1 MRNIEDWLK
10 GYMEYTRHMEAPSVF
25 HLWAGIGTIAGALR
39 GKVFIDQGYFKWTP
53 NFFII
58 FVAPPGIV
66 SKSTTMGVGISFL
79 RQVKGIHFGPDSA
92 TWQAVTDAFQ
102 EAISEV
108 SVDGSKVLMSPI
120 TVAASELGTFLDPH
134 NREMLDVLNDLWD
147 GREIPW
153 KRRTKGEGEKEIKNP
168 WFHFMG
174 CTTPGW
180 IEENWPEYA
189 IKGGFASRT
198 IFVYGE
204 SKRSYIAYPGIE
216 MQQDKGEM
224 DILKAKLITDLRTI
238 ANMAGKFTM
247 TAEAIR
253 WGTEWYLRH
262 WEVDVKEF
270 DQETYGGYLARKQ
283 THIHKLAMV
292 LAASHREDLVID
304 RDDLER
310 AAELITSLEGN
321 FHHIFTNMSDN
332 RQAKN
337 ALAIIKIVQVTG
349 GQPLQSVW
357 RSLMKYM
364 THDEFGMALKGAIAS
379 GYIRQIGDAT
389 SMKLVPAA
397 SIMPSSAGTQQ

>member
-1 MRNIEDWLK
+1 MRNLKDWLAS
-10 GYMEYTRHMEAPSVF
+10 YMEYTRHMEAPSIF

-39 GKVFIDQGYFKWTP
+39 GKTFIDQGYFKWTP

-79 RQVKGIHFGPDSA
+79 RQVEGIHFGPDSA

-102 EAISEV
+102 EAIEEV
-108 SVDGSKVLMSPI
+108 SVDGRKVLMSPI

-147 GREIPW
+147 GRETPW
-153 KRRTKGEGEKEIKNP
+153 KRRTRGDGEKEIKNP

-198 IFVYGE
+198 IFVYADA
-204 SKRSYIAYPGIE
+204 KRSYIAYPGLAME
-216 MQQDKGEM
+216 EDKSEM
-224 DILKAKLITDLRTI
+224 DLLKAKLIQDIRHI
-238 ANMAGKFTM
+238 AKFSGKFTL
-247 TAEAIR
+247 TADAYE
-253 WGTEWYLRH
+253 WGTAWYMRH

-270 DQETYGGYLARKQ
+270 DQDTYGGYLARKQ

-292 LAASHREDLVID
+292 ISASHRDDLVID
-304 RDDLER
+304 RDDLVK

-332 RQAKN
+332 KQAKN
-337 ALAIIKIVQVTG
+337 ALAIIKIVHANG
-349 GQPLQSVW
+349 GEDVQYVW

-379 GYIRQIGDAT
+379 GYIKQVGGVDT
-389 SMKLVPAA
+389 MKLMPAS
-397 SIMPSSAGTQQ
+397 SIVSPSQGTPQ

>member
-1 MRNIEDWLK
+1 MRNVENWIQ
-10 GYMEYTRHMEAPSVF
+10 GYLTYTRHMEAPSVF
-25 HLWAGIGTIAGALR
+25 HLWAAIGAIGGALR

-66 SKSTTMGVGISFL
+66 SKSTTMGVGLQFL
-79 RQVKGIHFGPDSA
+79 RQVEGIKFGPDSV
-92 TWQAVTDAFQ
+92 TWQALTDSFMDALEEF
-102 EAISEV
+102 
-108 SVDGSKVLMSPI
+108 SVDGRKVLQSPI
-120 TVAASELGTFLDPH
+120 TVAASELGTFLDPR

-153 KRRTKGEGEKEIKNP
+153 KRRTRADGEKEIKNP

-204 SKRSYIAYPGIE
+204 KKRSYIAYPGLE
-216 MQQDKGEM
+216 MVKDQQEL
-224 DILKAKLITDLRTI
+224 DILKARLIQDLRTI
-238 ANMAGKFTM
+238 ATLSGKFQM
-247 TAEAIR
+247 TAGAVA
-253 WGTEWYLRH
+253 WGTKWYQRH
-262 WEVDVKEF
+262 WEVDVKNF
-270 DQETYGGYLARKQ
+270 DENTYGGYLARKQ

-292 LAASHREDLVID
+292 ISASHRNDLIIDQEDL
-304 RDDLER
+304 EKS
-310 AAELITSLEGN
+310 EQLITSLEGT

-337 ALAIIKIVQVTG
+337 ALAIIKFVQTTNGCDV
-349 GQPLQSVW
+349 QKLWQ
-357 RSLMKYM
+357 SLMKYM
-364 THDEFGMALKGAIAS
+364 THDEFSLGLKGAIAS
-379 GYIRQIGDAT
+379 GYIKQIGT
-389 SMKLVPAA
+389 NNTIRLVPQSHTADVD
-397 SIMPSSAGTQQ
+397 SKTP